1 MPAKEQLVKPVSSIY
16 IYTIYIVYIYILYI
30 YIFFERSEY
39 GSLLEKLKYTEAN
52 FESNMCFACL
62 SCIRLSERHGV
73 R

>member
-16 IYTIYIVYIYILYI
+16 IYIFF
-30 YIFFERSEY
+30 FFERSEY

-62 SCIRLSERHGV
+62 LCIRLSERHGV

>member
-16 IYTIYIVYIYILYI
+16 IYIYF
-30 YIFFERSEY
+30 FFERSEY
-39 GSLLEKLKYTEAN
+39 GSLLEKLNYTEAN
-52 FESNMCFACL
+52 FESSMCFACL